1 MVGLV
6 VLVVA
11 VVWLAFQLLK
21 GPSTAAEYP
30 TAPTLTVY
38 AQYFGATATAAEAAH
53 RTAVAQQ
60 QPATQQPVQATRA
73 PVALPA
79 PTAAPAATPQV
90 ATTVPGATLQ
100 TAAKPVPAAA
110 TSAPTLGPT
119 RAPTAAS
126 QAEPARTATV
136 AAAGAEA
143 ATPTPWP
150 TVVPELAAEVS
161 EAYTHY
167 WQVKADAFLALDP
180 APLDSVAA
188 GNELTA
194 LRKDIEDDRAQGRAI
209 HVKVQSNFIV
219 LSADHDQA
227 QVADRL
233 RDLSV
238 YVDPSTQQ
246 PLPGEAEPASPDAAP
261 EIHAI
266 YQLRRIDGVWKVVDG
281 GSVQ

>member
-6 VLVVA
+6 ALVVA

-38 AQYFGATATAAEAAH
+38 AQYFGATATVADAAH
-53 RTAVAQQ
+53 RTAVAQ
-60 QPATQQPVQATRA
+60 PVTPQPVQATSA
-73 PVALPA
+73 PVVVPA
-79 PTAAPAATPQV
+79 PTVAPAATPEV
-90 ATTVPGATLQ
+90 ATTVPAAAPQPAT
-100 TAAKPVPAAA
+100 TAAPAAA
-110 TSAPTLGPT
+110 TSAPTPVGT
-119 RAPTAAS
+119 QASAPGGQT
-126 QAEPARTATV
+126 EPARTVTAE
-136 AAAGAEA
+136 AAGSEA
-143 ATPTPWP
+143 ATPTPLP
-150 TVVPELAAEVS
+150 TVAPELAAEVS
-161 EAYTHY
+161 DAYTRY
-167 WQVKADAFLALDP
+167 WQAKANAFLALDS
-180 APLDSVAA
+180 APLDAVAA
-188 GNELTA
+188 GNELAA
-194 LRKDIEDDRAQGRAI
+194 LRKDIDDDRAQGRAI
-209 HVKVQSNFIV
+209 RVKVQSNFIV
-219 LSADHDQA
+219 LYANEDQA

-246 PLPGEAEPASPDAAP
+246 PLPGEAEPVSSELAP